1 MAIRSFYKRQ
11 RLFKQM
17 THTQGASR
25 GMYLRLM
32 ALSTTEIIGTIPLG
46 TYFIVTNAK
55 AGVTPWQGWAYT
67 HSHYSDVPRI
77 AGFVWKN
84 DPSVAHGLE
93 MFRWSL
99 VACAFVFFAYFG
111 FADETRQLY
120 RRMYNS
126 IATRI
131 GCPRFIPHGPSYLY
145 VVHSLHWTIWT
156 HLNSLFF
163 GFFCSTSV
171 VFHER
176 SNVTATVVTTSGESR
191 RSSVSFAER
200 SSIGSISVAGD
211 IKPDFKVE
219 KYSPSNTVA
228 SSSVAS
234 FDESKMQGRPTL
246 PAEIMPTVPPP
257 ASVPSHFPDKTES
270 TLRVYSG
277 DDAV

>member
-32 ALSTTEIIGTIPLG
+32 ALSSTEIIGTIPLG

-145 VVHSLHWTIWT
+145 VVHSLRWTIWT

-163 GFFCSTSV
+163 FLVSLQYVGGLSREEQRHRHCGHDEQRV
-171 VFHER
+171 AQIER
-176 SNVTATVVTTSGESR
+176 LIR
-191 RSSVSFAER
+191 RA
-200 SSIGSISVAGD
+200 ILD
-211 IKPDFKVE
+211 
-219 KYSPSNTVA
+219 
-228 SSSVAS
+228 
-234 FDESKMQGRPTL
+234 
-246 PAEIMPTVPPP
+246 
-257 ASVPSHFPDKTES
+257 
-270 TLRVYSG
+270 RVYFRRR
-277 DDAV
+277 